1 MHTMNCKNK
10 KTFNN
15 FYIIT
20 NETKDVNFE
29 TTKLIQNYLLKR
41 GKSCWVRPEERG
53 AELSMRRQTL
63 ESEIPP
69 DVECVIVLGG
79 DGTLLRAARNLVNL
93 NLPFLGINL
102 GHLGYLTEGDRN
114 GLNGIL
120 ERIIAEEY
128 FLEERMM
135 LRGRVKK
142 SDGTVISDDVA
153 LNDITINRNRSLRVI
168 KFKLYVN
175 GEFLYLYTADG
186 IIISTPTGS
195 TAYNLSCG
203 GPVVEPTA
211 KLFVVTP
218 IAPHSLNNRSLIL
231 SSTDTIELELLGS
244 EKDPDAQ
251 VEYVTYYDGD
261 TLVQLEPGDRLEIVQ
276 AEQVTNILKLSTM
289 SFLETL
295 RIKMS

>member
-1 MHTMNCKNK
+1 MPIKVSDSGK
-10 KTFNN
+10 KLNH

-29 TTKLIQNYLLKR
+29 TTNMIKNYLHKR
-41 GKSCWVRPEERG
+41 GKSCWVRPEAKG
-53 AELSMRRQTL
+53 AEQSMCRQTL
-63 ESEIPP
+63 ESEIPAEA
-69 DVECVIVLGG
+69 ECVIVLGG

-93 NLPFLGINL
+93 GLPFLGINL

-114 GLNGIL
+114 SITGIL
-120 ERIIAEEY
+120 ERVIAEEY
-128 FLEERMM
+128 FMEERMM
-135 LRGRVKK
+135 LRGRLKK
-142 SDGTVISDDVA
+142 KDGRVISDDVA
-153 LNDITINRNRSLRVI
+153 LNDITINRSRSLRVI

-218 IAPHSLNNRSLIL
+218 ISPHSLNNRSLIL

-244 EKDPDAQ
+244 DKDLDSQ

-261 TLVQLEPGDRLEIVQ
+261 SIVQMEPGDRLEIVR
-276 AEQVTNILKLSTM
+276 AEQVTKILKLSTM

>member
-1 MHTMNCKNK
+1 MKN
-10 KTFNN
+10 F
-15 FYIIT
+15 FIIT
-20 NETKDVNFE
+20 NKSKDINME
-29 TTKLIQNYLLKR
+29 TTRQIKNFLHKR
-41 GKSCWVRPEERG
+41 GLTCRMRPECP
-53 AELSMRRQTL
+53 AEEYDESSRTL
-63 ESEIPP
+63 ERDIPA
-69 DVECVIVLGG
+69 DTECVIVLGG

-93 NLPFLGINL
+93 NRPFLGINL

-114 GLNGIL
+114 SIPDIL
-120 ERIIAEEY
+120 DRVIADEY

-135 LRGRVKK
+135 LQGRVKRR
-142 SDGTVISDDVA
+142 DGSYTRTDVA
-153 LNDITINRNRSLRVI
+153 LNDITITRSRSLRVI

-186 IIISTPTGS
+186 IVVSTPTGS

-211 KLFVVTP
+211 NLFLVTP

-231 SSTDTIELELLGS
+231 SADDTIELELLGS
-244 EKDPDAQ
+244 EKDPESQ
-251 VEYVTYYDGD
+251 VEYICGYDSD
-261 TLVQLEPGDRLEIVQ
+261 TSVPLYPGDRIEIVR
-276 AEQVTNILKLSTM
+276 APQVTKILKLSTL